1 MAEEEKTPL
10 NDVSSAVQAHITI
23 MQEVIRRM
31 AENSRS
37 CKTWCITIASA
48 VLILVVRIE
57 KPCYVLLAL
66 IPTVM
71 FLLLDTYYL
80 ALERNF
86 RKSYQTFV
94 EKLHEGKPIA
104 NELYVVSPTGS
115 IARQFLSSLLSF
127 SIWLFYLTLALM
139 IAAAWYVMSP

>member
-1 MAEEEKTPL
+1 
-10 NDVSSAVQAHITI
+10 
-23 MQEVIRRM
+23 
-31 AENSRS
+31 
-37 CKTWCITIASA
+37 
-48 VLILVVRIE
+48 
-57 KPCYVLLAL
+57 
-66 IPTVM
+66 M

>member
-1 MAEEEKTPL
+1 MVEEDKTPL
-10 NDVSSAVQAHITI
+10 ASESSAVQAHITI
-23 MQEVIRRM
+23 MQAVIQRM

-57 KPCYVLLAL
+57 KPGYVLLAL
-66 IPTVM
+66 IPTAM
-71 FLLLDTYYL
+71 FLLLDAYYL

-86 RKSYQTFV
+86 RRSYEAFV

-115 IARQFLSSLLSF
+115 IVRQFFSSFSSF

-139 IAAAWYVMSP
+139 IGAAWYLMRP

>member
-1 MAEEEKTPL
+1 MAEEEKTHL
-10 NDVSSAVQAHITI
+10 TDVSSAVQAHITI
-23 MQEVIRRM
+23 MQEVIQRM

-94 EKLHEGKPIA
+94 EKLHKGKPIA

-115 IARQFLSSLLSF
+115 IVRQFFSSLSSF
-127 SIWLFYLTLALM
+127 SIWLFYFTLALM
-139 IAAAWYVMSP
+139 IAAAWYVMIP

>member
-1 MAEEEKTPL
+1 MAEEDKTPL
-10 NDVSSAVQAHITI
+10 TNVSSAILAHITI
-23 MQEVIRRM
+23 MQDVIRRM

-86 RKSYQTFV
+86 RKSYESFI

-104 NELYVVSPTGS
+104 DELYVVSPTGS
-115 IARQFLSSLLSF
+115 IVNQFFSSLTSF

-139 IAAAWYVMSP
+139 IGAAWYFMSP

>member
-1 MAEEEKTPL
+1 MAEEDKSSL
-10 NDVSSAVQAHITI
+10 ASDSSAVQAHITT
-23 MQEVIRRM
+23 MLAVIQRM

-37 CKTWCITIASA
+37 CKTWCITIVSA

-57 KPCYVLLAL
+57 KPNYVLLAL
-66 IPTVM
+66 IPAAM

-86 RKSYQTFV
+86 RKSYEAFV
-94 EKLHEGKPIA
+94 ERLHEGKLIT

-115 IARQFLSSLLSF
+115 IVRQFFASLSSF

-139 IAAAWYVMSP
+139 IGIAWYFICP